1 MEVILKKTVDTL
13 GEEGDIVNVKPGYA
27 RNYLLPQQIAA
38 EANKA
43 NLAIL
48 NQGKAAIEAR
58 KKRQRDQAEALA
70 KKLSG
75 TVLTIAHRVGEEDK
89 LFGSVTAADIA
100 EKLAELGVELDRKKI
115 ILADPIKSIG
125 DTEVPVKVGF
135 QMTTD
140 ITVRVVP
147 LEAE

>member
-58 KKRQRDQAEALA
+58 KQRQRDQAEALSR
-70 KKLSG
+70 KLSG

-89 LFGSVTAADIA
+89 LFGSVTVADIA

-135 QMTTD
+135 QMTTE

>member
-89 LFGSVTAADIA
+89 LFGSVTVTDIA

-125 DTEVPVKVGF
+125 DTQVPVKVGF